1 LDNLVPVSHG
11 YRLYPPPVCGH
22 STHVSPRL
30 SLRVG
35 AGVLPYHSLPVQLRL
50 RYRGRCIQAFTTKV
64 VSAPIYQ
71 TSFGSLLIAEASLS
85 RASFLMAMATL
96 FQVRGGADT
105 FDAELYKGISSIGF
119 DPSLPPEERSFPNK
133 TPNPFPL
140 LNRGVAPWAGMYRGG
155 LIAAC
160 INPSPRSPLSEDDG
174 GASEPTRFHSLTGDL
189 SPVHMLSH
197 FYAYTES

>member
-11 YRLYPPPVCGH
+11 YRLYPPPVSGH
-22 STHVSPRL
+22 SAHVSPRL

-50 RYRGRCIQAFTTKV
+50 RYRGRCIQVFTTKV

-71 TSFGSLLIAEASLS
+71 TSFGSLLIAGASLS
-85 RASFLMAMATL
+85 RESFLMAMATL
-96 FQVRGGADT
+96 FQVRGGADI
-105 FDAELYKGISSIGF
+105 FDSELYKGISSIRF
-119 DPSLPPEERSFPNK
+119 NPSLPPDERVINGSS
-133 TPNPFPL
+133 
-140 LNRGVAPWAGMYRGG
+140 APWAGMYRGG

-160 INPSPRSPLSEDDG
+160 INPSPRSPLPEDDG
-174 GASEPTRFHSLTGDL
+174 GASEPMRFHSLTGDL